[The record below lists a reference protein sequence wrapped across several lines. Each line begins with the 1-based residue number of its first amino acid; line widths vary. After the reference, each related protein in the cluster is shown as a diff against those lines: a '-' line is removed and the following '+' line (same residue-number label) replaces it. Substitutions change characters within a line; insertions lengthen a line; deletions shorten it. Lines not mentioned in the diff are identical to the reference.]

1 MSPLSTALFATWE
14 WQWTVYTVFLLL
26 AAATM
31 AIVAVGAWQKRDVPG
46 STAFLLLIGAM
57 ALWAVTYGLQIAGA
71 TEATKLFWANL
82 NHIAVA
88 AVPIAWIG
96 FALQFTGREQ
106 LLTPRTV
113 GALSVIPSVYL
124 VLVWTNPRHE
134 LIRQSFGVQSV
145 HDGSLLLIDQAF
157 GPAFWVHAVY
167 GYTLMSVGALLFA
180 QLFVWAPKVY
190 RRQVGLLLLGAVIPM
205 AANLAFHTDLYT
217 PSNFDLTPFSFVA
230 TGVLFFLAIY
240 HYQLLD
246 LVPIARESVVD
257 TLTEGIIV
265 VDKRNQIVDI
275 NDAAVTIL
283 KLDGDAVIGTSVH
296 QVLPDVVTDTEL
308 PKNKSSVSSE
318 VTCEIDDTPRTLA
331 VTKTPLVDINE
342 NSIGRTLTLR
352 DVTETRAL
360 EAAVSAQLDEVMA
373 VNRELETFTTAI
385 SHDLRQPARTTER
398 YIDRVRRSETDLS
411 TENDEILAVAQT
423 NAEQMQSMLSD
434 LLEYSR
440 IERNEDQFEPISLT
454 AVVDQATTSLRFSI
468 EETDTTVSVDELPTV
483 SGIEHQLVRLFQN
496 LISNAIRYSGPEPPV
511 ISIDATATETE
522 HVLTVTDEGVGID
535 PDELEYVFELFT
547 RGQHAEPVPGTGAG
561 LALCKKIVEQHGG
574 SIGIE
579 STLGEGTDVIVRL
592 PKRE

>member
-1 MSPLSTALFATWE
+1 MWE
-14 WQWTVYTVFLLL
+14 WQWTIYTLFLLL

-31 AIVAVGAWQKRDVPG
+31 GVVAVGAWQKRDVPG

-57 ALWAVTYGLQIAGA
+57 MLWAVTYGLQIAGA
-71 TEATKLFWANL
+71 TEGTKLFWANA

-96 FALQFTGREQ
+96 FALQFTGRDH
-106 LLTPRTV
+106 LLTPRTL
-113 GALSVIPSVYL
+113 GTLSVVPTAYL

-134 LIRQSFGVQSV
+134 LIRQTFGIKSV
-145 HDGSLLLIDQAF
+145 NDGSLLLIDQAF
-157 GPAFWVHAVY
+157 GLAFWVHAAY
-167 GYTLMSVGALLFA
+167 GYALMAAGAVLFA

-190 RRQVGLLLLGAVIPM
+190 RRQVGLLLLGAVVPM
-205 AANLAFHTDLYT
+205 AANLAFHTDLYV

-230 TGVLFFLAIY
+230 TGVLFFAAIY

-246 LVPIARESVVD
+246 LVPIARETVVD
-257 TLTEGIIV
+257 TLSEGIIV
-265 VDKRNQIVDI
+265 IDSQQQIVDI
-275 NDAAVTIL
+275 NDAAATIL

-296 QVLPDVVTDTEL
+296 QTLPEIVTETE
-308 PKNKSSVSSE
+308 PSEDRSTVSSE
-318 VTCEIDDTPRTLA
+318 ISCEIDATPRKLA
-331 VTKTPLVDINE
+331 VTKTPLVDVNG
-342 NSIGRTLTLR
+342 NLIGRTMTLR
-352 DVTETRAL
+352 DVTEKRSL
-360 EAAVSAQLDEVMA
+360 EAALSAQLDEVMA

-398 YIDRVRRSETDLS
+398 YIDRVRRSEPELS
-411 TENDEILAVAQT
+411 AENDEILAVAQT
-423 NAEQMQSMLSD
+423 NAERMQTMLSD

-440 IERNEDQFEPISLT
+440 IERNDDQFEPVSLA

-468 EETDTTVSVDELPTV
+468 EETDTTVSVGELPTV

-496 LISNAIRYSGPEPPV
+496 LISNAIRYSGPAPPV
-511 ISIDATATETE
+511 ISVEATTTETE
-522 HVLTVTDEGVGID
+522 HVLTVTDAGVGID

-547 RGQHAEPVPGTGAG
+547 RGQHAEQTPGTGAG

-574 SIGIE
+574 SVDIE
-579 STLGEGTDVIVRL
+579 STLGEGTTVIVRL